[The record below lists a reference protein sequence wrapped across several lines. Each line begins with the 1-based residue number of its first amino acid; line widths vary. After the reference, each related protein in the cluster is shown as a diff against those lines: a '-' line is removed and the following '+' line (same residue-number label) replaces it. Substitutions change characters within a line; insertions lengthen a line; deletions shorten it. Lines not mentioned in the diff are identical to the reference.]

1 MSPGSGLA
9 FRRATI
15 SRTISRQCSVATS
28 LFGIASSFR
37 KHSIKRGIESRGNG
51 KSIMSTGRW
60 LPDKPIC
67 KNAEGLQTLGR
78 QRGQAE
84 REVGDVALA
93 LGYVPADVA

>member
-1 MSPGSGLA
+1 
-9 FRRATI
+9 
-15 SRTISRQCSVATS
+15 
-28 LFGIASSFR
+28 
-37 KHSIKRGIESRGNG
+37 
-51 KSIMSTGRW
+51 MSTGRW